1 MTTDP
6 LLGNVGFIGA
16 GALGTTLAQAM
27 HRCGYRVRA
36 VASRTAASAERL
48 AAAIPGCEAAS
59 PQEVADRCDTVFLTV
74 PDDAI
79 ATSLRPPMARRAGG
93 RPLLRGAPPRR
104 AVGRRPVG
112 RRCHRGGRHWRRD
125 APAADLH
132 GRRRCHRG
140 LPGRCLR
147 HRSAGALARG
157 VGRPCGAARRVAD
170 LAVVRGP
177 GALPRQRHR
186 RVRPHRHAA
195 EAGRRPLERHSRAGG
210 AGDASPAAADPQHA
224 QQHRAAGVAGGA
236 DRPRGPRR
244 RWRRADAPRRPVG
257 AGAWLLAAVRSP
269 VAGVASDRPGEGDAR
284 RTAGSA
290 AARAAVGLH
299 CQANTQ
305 HEGAPCV

>member
-1 MTTDP
+1 
-6 LLGNVGFIGA
+6 
-16 GALGTTLAQAM
+16 M

-79 ATSLRPPMARRAGG
+79 GDVAASLRWRAGQSVVHCSG
-93 RPLLRGAPPRR
+93 ALPLDVLSPAAQSGGAATEAGAIGGAMHPLQTFTAGVDPTAAFQGIACAIEAPAPLRGAL
-104 AVGRRPVG
+104 
-112 RRCHRGGRHWRRD
+112 D
-125 APAADLH
+125 ELAD
-132 GRRRCHRG
+132 
-140 LPGRCLR
+140 
-147 HRSAGALARG
+147 
-157 VGRPCGAARRVAD
+157 AARRVAD
-170 LAVVRGP
+170 LAVLRGP

-210 AGDASPAAADPQHA
+210 AGDASPASAYPQHA

-269 VAGVASDRPGEGDAR
+269 VAGVAADRPGEGDAR

-290 AARAAVGLH
+290 AARAAVGLPTA
-299 CQANTQ
+299 QANTQ